1 MKRGLVI
8 LTMLI
13 GVLMNAQDT
22 TDFVYTDSS
31 QVENDSGADEK
42 KKNIPVAFKPG
53 EWLKF
58 RIHYGILNASYA
70 TLHLTRDKIN
80 EEPVYH

>member
-8 LTMLI
+8 LIMLL
-13 GVLMNAQDT
+13 GVLLNAQDT

-31 QVENDSGADEK
+31 QVEKDSGTNEK
-42 KKNIPVAFKPG
+42 KKKVPVAFKPG

-70 TLHLTRDKIN
+70 TCISQGIK
-80 EEPVYH
+80 